1 MTKGVKGVGE
11 KKVKFASEFACPHC
25 GFLVSVET
33 GKIIKKQG
41 IKPEYEEYMDIKK
54 SEQTKL
60 ESETEDQP
68 K

>member
-1 MTKGVKGVGE
+1 MVKGVGE
-11 KKVKFASEFACPHC
+11 KKVKFASEFPCPHC
-25 GFLVSVET
+25 GFMISVET
-33 GKIIKKQG
+33 GKIIKTPG
-41 IKPEYEEYMDIKK
+41 VKPEYEEYMDVKK